1 MNPIKP
7 TLKTEIIP
15 LLAVATVLASSF
27 YFYAHFPERVP
38 MHWNIAGEVD
48 GWGSRWVGAF
58 MLPVVILGMYLLFLV
73 IPYLDPK
80 KDRYEQFRK
89 VFHVFKGFIVVFMAL
104 IYFITGLSAL
114 GYNINIGLWVP
125 GLVGVLFILLGNYMG
140 KIKPNWFMG
149 IRTPWTLSSEE
160 VWNKTHRFGGK
171 VFMLG
176 GLVFIAMNWIPLNW
190 RGPLFIADMVFILL
204 GTVVYSYVVYL
215 KEKKINPPSDK

>member
-1 MNPIKP
+1 MSNPTKP
-7 TLKTEIIP
+7 TIKTEIIP
-15 LLAVATVLASSF
+15 LLALIASLCASF

-38 MHWNIAGEVD
+38 IHWNVAGEVD

-58 MLPVVILGMYLLFLV
+58 MLPAVIAGMYLLFLA

-89 VFHVFKGFIVVFMAL
+89 VFHIFKGFIVVFMAVL
-104 IYFITGLSAL
+104 FFITSFSAL
-114 GYNINIGLWVP
+114 GYNINVGLWVP
-125 GLVGVLFILLGNYMG
+125 GLVGLLFILLGNYMG

-171 VFMLG
+171 VFVLS
-176 GLVFIAMNWIPLNW
+176 GLVFMAMNWIPVSW
-190 RGPLFIADMVFILL
+190 RGPVFIADMVFILL

-215 KEKKINPPSDK
+215 KEKKNKL